1 MGKYDKASYRTP
13 PPQRPWKIHPIW
25 RGIGCLWFL
34 ISPVLAYAIA
44 SLLVNYDLKTGF
56 FPIPTDLTRQV
67 TIPFARIFP
76 RLSFF
81 PITIPNLTVPHLYA
95 NLLVSSII
103 LVVGFGAVMVIYAIL
118 YSMMGPK
125 RLGPLDAPSIR
136 RKTRKSR

>member
-44 SLLVNYDLKTGF
+44 SLLVQYDMKAGF
-56 FPIPTDLTRQV
+56 FPIPADLTRQV
-67 TIPFARIFP
+67 TIPLARIFP
-76 RLSFF
+76 RNNYI
-81 PITIPNLTVPHLYA
+81 PITINNLTVPHLYA
-95 NLLVSSII
+95 NLMASALI
-103 LVVGFGAVMVIYAIL
+103 LLVGFGIVMVIYAII

-125 RLGPLDAPSIR
+125 RLGPLDAPPIR
-136 RKTRKSR
+136 RRTRKSR

>member
-1 MGKYDKASYRTP
+1 MGKYDRASHRTP
-13 PPQRPWKIHPIW
+13 PPQRPWTIHPIW

-56 FPIPTDLTRQV
+56 FPLPADLTRTI

-76 RLSFF
+76 RSSYI
-81 PITIPNLTVPHLYA
+81 PITINNLTVHHLYA
-95 NLLVSSII
+95 NLLLSAVI
-103 LVVGFGAVMVIYAIL
+103 LVVGFGIVMVIYAII

-125 RLGPLDAPSIR
+125 RLGPLDAPPIR
-136 RKTRKSR
+136 RRTRKSR

>member
-34 ISPVLAYAIA
+34 LAPVLAYAIA
-44 SLLVNYDLKTGF
+44 SMLVQYDMKSGF
-56 FPIPTDLTRQV
+56 FPIPFDLTRAV
-67 TIPFARIFP
+67 TIPLARY
-76 RLSFF
+76 F
-81 PITIPNLTVPHLYA
+81 PINNLVVPNLYA
-95 NLLVSSII
+95 NLMVSAVL
-103 LVVGFGAVMVIYAIL
+103 LVVGFGAVMVIYAII

-125 RLGPLDAPSIR
+125 RLGPLDAAPIR